1 VRAQLQSLQGSV
13 TGKVLFIG
21 LLILLLLLP
30 LGMIEGLILERT
42 QHYATARSA
51 VANAHG
57 EAQRLGGPMLV
68 VPFRFT
74 RRAYADPVVVVDELY
89 VLPETLTITGA
100 IRTDQRERG
109 IYDVPVYEA
118 ELHVEGTLP
127 AVTLGAGY
135 DDLEILWDQAELA
148 LPLTDAR
155 SVQEPIVLTSG
166 SGTTTFRSGSERVA
180 GFGPQLVASYAEL
193 GLGALSAPQ
202 AFSFDVSVNGT
213 TSIHFLPLGDST
225 RVGITSGWPSPSFT
239 GAYSPD
245 DRSVTE
251 QGFRAEWRVLDL
263 GRGYPSTWRRTDG
276 VPQTVAASAFGA
288 DLITPVGV
296 HEASLRATKYGVLI
310 VSLTFVAYF
319 LFELFAALRL
329 HPLQYLLIGLANC
342 VFYVLLLALA
352 EHIGFAPA
360 YAASAAAAT
369 GLITSYSAAV
379 LRSFVRAAPIGA
391 LLAGLYGY
399 LYVTLRAEDYA
410 LLIGAIGAFAT
421 LAAFMY
427 VTRRVDW
434 FNVSFGADAAGG
446 ARVELHA

>member
-21 LLILLLLLP
+21 LLILLLLVP
-30 LGMIEGLILERT
+30 LGMIEGLIYERT
-42 QHYATARSA
+42 QHYATARAS

-57 EAQRLGGPMLV
+57 EAQRLGGPILV
-68 VPFRFT
+68 VPFQFT
-74 RRAYADPVVVVDELY
+74 RRVYADPVVVVDELY
-89 VLPETLTITGA
+89 VLPEDLAITGT
-100 IRTDQRERG
+100 IRTEERARG
-109 IYDVPVYEA
+109 IYDVPVYTA
-118 ELHVEGTLP
+118 ELHIEGTFP
-127 AVTLGAGY
+127 AVTLGAEY
-135 DDLEILWDQAELA
+135 DDLEILWSQAQLA

-166 SGTTTFRSGSERVA
+166 SGAATFRSGSERVT
-180 GFGPQLVASYAEL
+180 GFGPQLVAQYAEL
-193 GLGALSAPQ
+193 GLGALTAPQ
-202 AFSFDVSVNGT
+202 AFSFDVVVNGT
-213 TSIHFLPLGDST
+213 TSIQFLPLGNST
-225 RVGITSGWPSPSFT
+225 RVSLSSGWPSPSFT

-245 DRSVTE
+245 DRDVTAE
-251 QGFRAEWRVLDL
+251 GFSAEWRVLDL
-263 GRGYPSTWRRTDG
+263 GRGYPSTLRRTEP

-296 HEASLRATKYGVLI
+296 HEASMRAAKYGVLI
-310 VSLTFVAYF
+310 VGLTFVAYF

-352 EHIGFAPA
+352 EHIGFAAA
-360 YAASAAAAT
+360 YAGSAVAAT

-379 LRSFVRAAPIGA
+379 LRSFMRAAPIGA
-391 LLAGLYGY
+391 VLAGLYGY
-399 LYVTLRAEDYA
+399 LYVTLRAEDFA
-410 LLIGAIGAFAT
+410 LLIGAVGSFAA

-434 FNVSFGADAAGG
+434 FNVTLGGPRDDG
-446 ARVELHA
+446 ARVQLHA